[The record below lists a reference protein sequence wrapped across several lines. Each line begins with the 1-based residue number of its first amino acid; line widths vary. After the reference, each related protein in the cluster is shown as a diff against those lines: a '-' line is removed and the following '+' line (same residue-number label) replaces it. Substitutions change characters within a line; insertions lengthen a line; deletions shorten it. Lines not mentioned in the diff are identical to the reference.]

1 MNDLILPPLWSHQQ
15 KALEVAGRYFALFF
29 DTGTGKTRTALEL
42 YKRNKTVNGK
52 IIIVTPLNVCKN
64 WEYEIAEYVLGK
76 RKIYQG
82 SGSNK
87 AKKLKAIIEFCAES
101 LDCHQFLIV
110 NTETFRTAEYRKWIA
125 KSGATFVIIDEAH
138 NFKTSSSLQTKGL
151 LEVVSYLRPLNLYLL
166 TGTPAP
172 QGEIDLWTTFYLMRQ
187 TNLNFYLWRK
197 KYFED
202 VNQRRAG
209 TKGYYPNFVVRKE
222 SQVEFQKLL
231 SECSLTANKNEVLDL
246 PPVLKTNVYAEMSE
260 EQAKHYTTMREYLF
274 AADDNGNEVT
284 ATNIL
289 SRALR
294 LQQILAGIIGKGE
307 VIDNP
312 RLKALDYA
320 IEMTGNEQFI
330 IWTIFAPTYKQIGKV
345 LEAKGITY
353 GLLTGE
359 QDQKIRDQNMADF
372 QAGKLRCLVAHP
384 RAGGVG
390 VNLTAASYSIH
401 YTKSFNL
408 VDDMQCEA
416 RNYRGGS
423 EIHDRITRIDII
435 TQGTIDEDITYAL
448 RAKKTA
454 QDFIL
459 GLNGK

>member
-1 MNDLILPPLWSHQQ
+1 
-15 KALEVAGRYFALFF
+15 
-29 DTGTGKTRTALEL
+29 
-42 YKRNKTVNGK
+42 
-52 IIIVTPLNVCKN
+52 
-64 WEYEIAEYVLGK
+64 
-76 RKIYQG
+76 
-82 SGSNK
+82 
-87 AKKLKAIIEFCAES
+87 
-101 LDCHQFLIV
+101 
-110 NTETFRTAEYRKWIA
+110 
-125 KSGATFVIIDEAH
+125 
-138 NFKTSSSLQTKGL
+138 
-151 LEVVSYLRPLNLYLL
+151 
-166 TGTPAP
+166 
-172 QGEIDLWTTFYLMRQ
+172 
-187 TNLNFYLWRK
+187 
-197 KYFED
+197 
-202 VNQRRAG
+202 
-209 TKGYYPNFVVRKE
+209 
-222 SQVEFQKLL
+222 
-231 SECSLTANKNEVLDL
+231 
-246 PPVLKTNVYAEMSE
+246 MSE

-289 SRALR
+289 SRTLR
-294 LQQILAGIIGKGE
+294 LQQILAGIIGEGE

-312 RLKALDYA
+312 RLKALEYA
-320 IEMTGNEQFI
+320 IEMTGSEQFI
-330 IWTIFAPTYKQIGKV
+330 IWTIFQPTYKQIGKV

-372 QAGKLRCLVAHP
+372 QAGKLRCLIAHP

-423 EIHDRITRIDII
+423 ERHDRITRIDII

-454 QDFIL
+454 QDFIMNL
-459 GLNGK
+459 KGK